1 MDCETTVTNKFRKR
15 LGFKQYDVIFT
26 KEQSVITKIMSLFEG
41 ENMQT
46 QYKILSYK
54 IDLYLDEYKLAI
66 EIDENEQSNR
76 NIGNVKH
83 LFRNELDKAC
93 FSHDAAYTDSKNSAK
108 TTISGK
114 VLRDKAYE
122 NAINRNLWISKS
134 ISKYGLLDF

>member
-15 LGFKQYDVIFT
+15 LGFKQYDVILT
-26 KEQSVITKIMSLFEG
+26 KEQSVITKIMSSFEG

-54 IDLYLDEYKLAI
+54 IDLYLDEYRLAI

-83 LFRNELDKAC
+83 WFRNELDKAC

-108 TTISGK
+108 ATISDK
-114 VLRDKAYE
+114 VLREKAYE
-122 NAINRNLWISKS
+122 IAINRNHDGYQKALASMV
-134 ISKYGLLDF
+134 Y

>member
-108 TTISGK
+108 TTISDK

-122 NAINRNLWISKS
+122 IAINRNHMDIKEH
-134 ISKYGLLDF
+134 

>member
-15 LGFKQYDVIFT
+15 LGFKQYDVILT
-26 KEQSVITKIMSLFEG
+26 KEQSVITKIMSSFEG

-83 LFRNELDKAC
+83 WFRNELDKAC

-108 TTISGK
+108 ATISDK
-114 VLRDKAYE
+114 VLREKACE
-122 NAINRNLWISKS
+122 IAINRNHDGYQKALASMV
-134 ISKYGLLDF
+134 Y

>member
-15 LGFKQYDVIFT
+15 LGFKQYDVILT

-108 TTISGK
+108 TTISDK

-122 NAINRNLWISKS
+122 IAINRNHMDIKEH
-134 ISKYGLLDF
+134 

>member
-122 NAINRNLWISKS
+122 NAINRNHMDIKEH
-134 ISKYGLLDF
+134 

>member
-93 FSHDAAYTDSKNSAK
+93 FSHGAAYTDSKNSAK

-122 NAINRNLWISKS
+122 NAINRNHMDIKEH
-134 ISKYGLLDF
+134 